1 MGDSA
6 YKSTLDCFIK
16 TLRND
21 VCFLTLPLFPL
32 TWASSLSWYICFLNY
47 NKVNMLFGIC
57 ILQGPLAFYKGFI
70 PNFGRLG
77 SWNVIM
83 FLTLEQVLPFGP
95 CTLDVILSSDTQL
108 LRITYKVYKTQ
119 ELSFFFFFS
128 IFNTKPVSDNQI
140 PKQLFLSNFLLRGNT
155 YL

>member
-1 MGDSA
+1 MMGDST

-21 VCFLTLPLFPL
+21 VCFLTLPLFSL
-32 TWASSLSWYICFLNY
+32 TYLSLFLDY
-47 NKVNMLFGIC
+47 LFVKLKQSKNILSGIC

-83 FLTLEQVLPFGP
+83 FLTLEQVLPFDP
-95 CTLDVILSSDTQL
+95 YALDVKLSSATQL
-108 LRITYKVYKTQ
+108 LKDYKTCFS
-119 ELSFFFFFS
+119 ETFFS
-128 IFNTKPVSDNQI
+128 FPSQFPILNQSL
-140 PKQLFLSNFLLRGNT
+140 KFRNLNNSS
-155 YL
+155 YLG

>member
-1 MGDSA
+1 MMGDST

-21 VCFLTLPLFPL
+21 VCFLTLPLFSL
-32 TWASSLSWYICFLNY
+32 TYLSLFLDY
-47 NKVNMLFGIC
+47 LFVKLKQSKNILSGIF

-83 FLTLEQVLPFGP
+83 FLTLEQVLPFDP
-95 CTLDVILSSDTQL
+95 YALDVKLSSATQL
-108 LRITYKVYKTQ
+108 LKDYKTCFS
-119 ELSFFFFFS
+119 ETFFS
-128 IFNTKPVSDNQI
+128 FPSQFPILNQSL
-140 PKQLFLSNFLLRGNT
+140 KFRNLNNSS
-155 YL
+155 YLG